1 MMSKGSSD
9 QVLVFFGIG
18 SNLEREKHVQAA
30 VRELS
35 ALFRETP
42 MTCSSIYES
51 EALGF
56 DGPPFYNLV
65 TRVKTSMC
73 LADVQAEIRT
83 IESRYGRPP
92 DAEKFSSRT
101 LDIDILTFGDCV
113 QSQQGDVEPALPR
126 AEILTSPFVLKPLSE
141 LAPHGKH
148 PVSGETYAELWCRF
162 TESHGDVKLHKVTH
176 VSLVPAH
183 DE

>member
-1 MMSKGSSD
+1 MSTGSSD
-9 QVLVFFGIG
+9 DVLVFFGIG
-18 SNLEREKHVQAA
+18 SNLQREKHVQAA
-30 VRELS
+30 VRELA
-35 ALFRETP
+35 ALFHETP
-42 MTCSSIYES
+42 MTCSSVYES

-56 DGPPFYNLV
+56 EGPPFYNLV

-73 LADVQAEIRT
+73 LADVQAKIRM

-101 LDIDILTFGDCV
+101 LDIDILTYGDCV
-113 QSQQGDVEPALPR
+113 QSHRGDLEPALPR

-148 PVSGETYAELWCRF
+148 PVCGDTYAELWRRF
-162 TESHGDVKLHKVTH
+162 AARHSGVNIQKVTH
-176 VSLVPAH
+176 VSLVPLH
-183 DE
+183 DQ